1 MGRVQHTHVEA
12 ATARKTL
19 AAADLDDEAP
29 DVLANFDIIFYLNS
43 NA

>member
-29 DVLANFDIIFYLNS
+29 DVLADIIFYFNS